1 MAVNC
6 DPSALVAAAKCFECI
21 PPSMQKSVELY
32 LLAVAAGGSLDPST
46 LVRNAKCFSCIPKSM
61 REPVEEYLLC
71 QIVNK

>member
-6 DPSALVAAAKCFECI
+6 DPAALVAAAKCFECI
-21 PPSMQKSVELY
+21 PESMQKPVELY
-32 LLAVAAGGSLDPST
+32 LLAVAAGGTLDPAT
-46 LVRNAKCFSCIPKSM
+46 LVRNAKCFNCIPKSM